1 MARAVTT
8 IEQRLV
14 PMTLKP
20 DHRCRLIVHK
30 ALAQVRPHFRLQFS
44 NGVHGLPH
52 WSRVWFHGRRLAASV
67 DVDPAILA
75 WFAFLHDSQR
85 HNDHHAPQHGQRA
98 ADFALSLRNASVINE
113 LDASDFERL
122 CEAMRHH
129 SDGHTEAD
137 PALGAC
143 WDADRLDLLRVGI
156 RPAPHRL
163 CTEYARRPE
172 VLQRA
177 NRMAQALTLV

>member
-1 MARAVTT
+1 M
-8 IEQRLV
+8 EQRSIRMKLE
-14 PMTLKP
+14 PE
-20 DHRCRLIVHK
+20 HHCALIVHK
-30 ALAQVRPHFRLQFS
+30 ALAQVRPHFRLHFS

-52 WSRVWFHGRRLAASV
+52 WRRVWFHGRCLAASV

-75 WFAFLHDSQR
+75 CFEFLHDSQH
-85 HNDHHAPQHGQRA
+85 HNDHHDPQHGQRA

-113 LDASDFERL
+113 LDASAFEHL

-129 SDGHTEAD
+129 SDGHTKAD
-137 PALGAC
+137 PALRAC